1 MEEKQNVNHPSH
13 YTQHPLGIECIDVIR
28 HYTCDIANA
37 IKYLWRA
44 GLKQDADKT
53 AIDKELEDL
62 GKALWYINDYLDNRG
77 NSYIRYMA
85 RDILHVNVLE
95 MTHHTIEDITGGYL
109 PDVAEAMKM
118 LLYVGI
124 IYYRDERNDV
134 HWRDNLATA
143 SDHIN
148 QRIKYLKSVESNT
161 QNLPPE
167 VY

>member
-77 NSYIRYMA
+77 NYR
-85 RDILHVNVLE
+85 VNLMQQAIVHISVLK
-95 MTHHTIEDITGGYL
+95 MTHHTVDDIISGFL
-109 PDVAEAMKM
+109 PDVAKAMNM
-118 LLYVGI
+118 LLYVGL
-124 IYYRDERNDV
+124 IYYEDELNDYD
-134 HWRDNLATA
+134 WRDDLATA
-143 SDHIN
+143 SGLIKQH
-148 QRIKYLKSVESNT
+148 IKYLQSRDINT
-161 QNLPPE
+161 QSLPPE

>member
-13 YTQHPLGIECIDVIR
+13 YTQHPNGIECIDVIR

-62 GKALWYINDYLDNRG
+62 SKALWYINDYLDNPRRYRI
-77 NSYIRYMA
+77 SYRHQSIVHLNVEHITYHTVD
-85 RDILHVNVLE
+85 DI
-95 MTHHTIEDITGGYL
+95 ISGYL

-118 LLYVGI
+118 LLYVGL
-124 IYYRDERNDV
+124 IYYGEERNDIQ
-134 HWRDNLATA
+134 WRDDLATA

-148 QRIKYLKSVESNT
+148 QRINFLKSVESNT